1 LSQPQN
7 LGLSIN
13 SKRFLISDNV
23 KNMALEAGSVIA
35 KFKADISD
43 MKSGISQVKSQVGS
57 MGSSFKNAGSQMA
70 SAGEA
75 IATGLAVI
83 GAAMAV
89 VGYKAIKVTGDLESQ
104 RMAFKTLLGTVEEAD
119 KAIEM
124 IKKDAASTPFEMMG
138 LINANK
144 LLTAVTGNAQDSE
157 KMLLDVGKA
166 IAATGGGQEQ
176 LDRIIV
182 NLQQIGSV
190 GKASMIDIKQ
200 FAFAGIPIFKMLEQ
214 STGKSGEALGDMISN
229 GEISF
234 DVLKKMFAE
243 AGNGS
248 GKFANA
254 FVDQAGTF
262 NQLVSNMKDTFAI
275 FSVEIMTKTGIF
287 DGVKAGITRVMD
299 YLAVHKDDIINFITN
314 TISAISTFG
323 DKAKALMQPV
333 IDIIVQFFS
342 TVENRKAFLYG
353 FFIAVGAML
362 AAFVIGFLIAHATII
377 LIFTGI
383 IAVVV
388 LFSKMWNENWFGI
401 QETTATVLGW
411 IRAAM
416 DLFKAGWDAWGK
428 DLWNAAK
435 LAFSSIWQYI
445 KFVFNA
451 ITDTMAFFY
460 LLFTGQW
467 GAMWELIKSAT
478 QARWN
483 DIKAIFAT
491 AIEGVKQYLNGL
503 YDFFVGRF
511 TDMWNKAKELADK
524 IRHAISSAFDK
535 DERNSPSIADRLRE
549 VVAFSTDELKKVAIP
564 SFSSELASNIAGI
577 TSGINLTRDTPD
589 QVGGQKIIN
598 QYITN
603 NVADTLDID
612 VLNERL
618 AFNYRNA

>member
-1 LSQPQN
+1 MSQPQN